1 MKKSFLLAGLLIFLL
16 FGLFWFGTDNKVTD
30 DAVENEFLK
39 YYRIY
44 ALPIPEDLDFAGEK
58 VPVYREDV
66 REKLDKE
73 LLINVYW
80 QSSTLLKIKR
90 ANKYFPV
97 IEPILKKYG
106 VPEDFKYLA
115 VAESGLEHAKSPA
128 GARGIWQFMKSTAL
142 KYGLEVNE
150 EVDERYDLEKSTE
163 AACKYFLD
171 AKEKFGSWTLAA
183 AAYNRGMVGLSNAV
197 EDQGV
202 DTYYD
207 LYLNPETARYIY
219 RILAIKEILK
229 QPEKYGFHFRVTD
242 LYRFPAYKE
251 VLVSGP
257 VEWWPDWAKQQGI
270 TYGQLRYMNPWIR
283 SYSLENKE
291 GNVYKVKIPLFKGD
305 KTNILNE
312 NLTY

>member
-1 MKKSFLLAGLLIFLL
+1 MKKPVFFTGWLLVLASGF
-16 FGLFWFGTDNKVTD
+16 FWFGTENRVTD

-44 ALPIPEDLDFAGEK
+44 ALPLPDDLDFAGEK
-58 VPVYREDV
+58 VPLEREDV

-90 ANKYFPV
+90 ANKYLPV

-106 VPEDFKYLA
+106 VPDDFKYLA

-128 GARGIWQFMKSTAL
+128 GARGIWQFMKSTAR
-142 KYGLEVNE
+142 KYGLTVND

-171 AKEKFGSWTLAA
+171 AKEKFGSWTMAA
-183 AAYNRGMVGLSNAV
+183 ASYNRGMAGLSNAV

-202 DTYYD
+202 NRYYD

-219 RILAIKEILK
+219 RILAVKEILS
-229 QPEKYGFHFRVTD
+229 QPEKYGFHFRASD
-242 LYRFPAYKE
+242 LYRFPEYKE

-257 VEWWPDWAKQQGI
+257 VEWWPDWAKEHGI
-270 TYGQLRYMNPWIR
+270 TYGQLRFMNPWIR
-283 SYSLENKE
+283 SYSLENREKK
-291 GNVYKVKIPLFKGD
+291 VYKVKIPVFEENKDLK
-305 KTNILNE
+305 E